1 MEETSIDCVLSA
13 IFRLH
18 VLMYIWNKKFWMRP
32 HGLAP
37 LNL

>member
-13 IFRLH
+13 ICRLH
-18 VLMYIWNKKFWMRP
+18 VFMYIWNFWMRP